1 MERAP
6 EICMGYLEDVQE
18 VRMQKLGG
26 GIDRNEPAEQYWS
39 HAGLA
44 HVEVVPTRKT
54 GEAVQNTLAIV

>member
-26 GIDRNEPAEQYWS
+26 GIDRNEPAEQY
-39 HAGLA
+39 
-44 HVEVVPTRKT
+44 
-54 GEAVQNTLAIV
+54 